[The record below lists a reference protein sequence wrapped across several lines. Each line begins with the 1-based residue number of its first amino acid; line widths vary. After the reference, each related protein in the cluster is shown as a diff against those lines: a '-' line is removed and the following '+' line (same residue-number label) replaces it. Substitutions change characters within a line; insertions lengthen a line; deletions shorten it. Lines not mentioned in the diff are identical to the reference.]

1 MSLDFNVVNIINT
14 LLCLTIVIAGWIA
27 FKKARGMT
35 VMMITIAFFLFFVSH
50 LITFLGLDSSLE
62 NAQIVIRIIAYLSA
76 LYSVTHIFSEKKNS

>member
-1 MSLDFNVVNIINT
+1 VVNIINT

-76 LYSVTHIFSEKKNS
+76 LYSVTHIFSEKKNE